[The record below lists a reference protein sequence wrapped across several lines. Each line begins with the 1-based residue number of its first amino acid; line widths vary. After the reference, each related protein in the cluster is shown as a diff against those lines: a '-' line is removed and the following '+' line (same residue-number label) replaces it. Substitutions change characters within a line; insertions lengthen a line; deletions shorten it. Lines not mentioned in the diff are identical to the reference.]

1 MVVVTCHAKA
11 GRWIP
16 SLGFVVNTSGY
27 VVLLSLNVAGLYITD
42 KNLPLWFFLGQ
53 KKETESG
60 NKRMTFI
67 LSLSRG
73 WVDGWS
79 FNLLLSSPHQIILP
93 CSPTRNTDLILVVQ
107 RTWRFR
113 SEDVEV
119 SAGLGLVGVAPA
131 QLHVE
136 DLGPNSIGSRKSS
149 RKCSQKPFNS
159 RKKCH
164 EFFIVTFWRDF
175 REGFHETI
183 ELGPLLRKPSTRPP
197 IFFPPFCPP
206 PLAVALSCLSF
217 SDDVRFHD
225 SNLCD
230 CHYSGLRLR

>member
-1 MVVVTCHAKA
+1 MDPESWLCGQHERICCLAFFECCRTLHYRQKST
-11 GRWIP
+11 
-16 SLGFVVNTSGY
+16 SL
-27 VVLLSLNVAGLYITD
+27 I
-42 KNLPLWFFLGQ
+42 FLGQ

-159 RKKCH
+159 RKKVMN
-164 EFFIVTFWRDF
+164 F
-175 REGFHETI
+175 
-183 ELGPLLRKPSTRPP
+183 LL
-197 IFFPPFCPP
+197 
-206 PLAVALSCLSF
+206 
-217 SDDVRFHD
+217 
-225 SNLCD
+225 
-230 CHYSGLRLR
+230 